1 MLRNNFN
8 FILCCSSIFM
18 KSKVEPLL
26 SVLSEISNGLNG
38 LTCYGLLNIIRENG
52 DLFCSLLC
60 PSNVLTWTHEVFQKI
75 IT

>member
-1 MLRNNFN
+1 MLGNNFN

-18 KSKVEPLL
+18 KLKVEPLL
-26 SVLSEISNGLNG
+26 SALSEVSNG

-52 DLFCSLLC
+52 DLFCSVFC
-60 PSNVLTWTHEVFQKI
+60 PSNVLTRTHEVFQKI